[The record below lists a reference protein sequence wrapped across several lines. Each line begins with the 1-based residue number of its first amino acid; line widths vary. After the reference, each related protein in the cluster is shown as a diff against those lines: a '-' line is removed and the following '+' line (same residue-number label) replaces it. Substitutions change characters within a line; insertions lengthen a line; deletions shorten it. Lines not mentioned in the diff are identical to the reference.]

1 MNVTVVGLG
10 KIGLPLAVQFA
21 KKGATVL
28 GADINPETV
37 DYVNQG
43 IEPFPEEENLQ
54 EFLSEVVSTGS
65 LRASTNTSDCVAQ
78 SDVVVVVV
86 PLFVN
91 SKAEPD
97 FSAIDSAT
105 EEIAKGLKKDA
116 LVVYETTL
124 PIGTTRNRFTQT
136 LENISGLSV
145 GKDFYVAFSPERVL
159 TGRVFSDLRKYP
171 KIVGGVTADCAEK
184 AADFYSSVLDFD
196 ARPDLRKSNGVWIV
210 ASAEAAEFTKLAETT
225 YRDVNIGL
233 ANQFSLYATKIGVNI
248 HEVIESANSQPY
260 SHLHN
265 PGVSVG
271 GHCIPIYPQLYMHSD
286 GEASIVSAARTL
298 NAKMPF
304 FAIERIVK
312 EFGSLENQKVLI
324 LGASY
329 RANVKETA
337 FSGVYDL
344 IEGVKRKGGF
354 PEVIDT
360 LYSPH
365 ELVDLGITPFDGRFD
380 DVTVAIIQNEDIS
393 HKNLLSNSRL
403 FPNLELIFDG
413 RNLFKDVVSV
423 GSAQIISI

>member
-21 KKGATVL
+21 KKGANVF
-28 GADINPETV
+28 GADINQETV
-37 DYVNQG
+37 DLVNKG
-43 IEPFPEEENLQ
+43 IEPFPKEENLQ
-54 EFLSEVVSTGS
+54 KFLSEVVNSGNLS
-65 LRASTNTSDCVAQ
+65 ASTSTVECVSESDG
-78 SDVVVVVV
+78 VVVVV

-91 SKAEPD
+91 SAGEPD
-97 FSAIDSAT
+97 FRAIDSAT
-105 EEIAKGLKKDA
+105 EEIAKGLKKGT

-124 PIGTTRNRFTQT
+124 PIGTTRNRFTRT
-136 LENISGLSV
+136 LEELSEMTA
-145 GKDFYVAFSPERVL
+145 GKDFHVAFSPERVL

-171 KIVGGVTADCAEK
+171 KVVGGVTGNCAEK
-184 AADFYSSVLDFD
+184 AAKFYSTVLDFD
-196 ARPDLRKSNGVWIV
+196 ARPDLRKKNGVWIV

-248 HEVIESANSQPY
+248 HEVIDAANSQPF

-271 GHCIPIYPQLYMHSD
+271 GHCIPIYPQLYLHSD
-286 GEASIVSAARTL
+286 VGASIVRAARML
-298 NAKMPF
+298 NAKMPLL
-304 FAIERIVK
+304 AIERLSQ
-312 EFGSLENQKVLI
+312 EFGSLVNQRILI

-344 IEGVKRKGGF
+344 IHEIERQGGH

-360 LYSPH
+360 MFSPE
-365 ELVDLGITPFDGRFD
+365 ELFKLGITPFGGKFAEIR
-380 DVTVAIIQNEDIS
+380 VAIIQNEDLS
-393 HKNLLSNSRL
+393 HKDLLSDSQL
-403 FPNLELIFDG
+403 FPNLELILDG
-413 RNLFKDVVSV
+413 RNLFKHEVSV
-423 GSAQIISI
+423 GFARIISI